1 MWGDEL
7 TRDELGIK
15 TLHKQGQ
22 TVPGS
27 EVIDK
32 KGQSGNQTYAVRQT
46 NIEAERRVSELES
59 NRFIEDLRY

>member
-32 KGQSGNQTYAVRQT
+32 KGQSGNQTNWMQSDKQ
-46 NIEAERRVSELES
+46 I
-59 NRFIEDLRY
+59 